1 MSIDIKELKRL
12 ARKVAECE
20 DRPEIADEHA
30 EAADALWLHMHCHTI
45 LGLIEEIERR
55 DENPNFRAV
64 QSARQEAEKLKAE
77 NEWLQ
82 KARIPAGFYRELLA
96 LRELRDK
103 AKAYVEGY
111 LQDEIEDIDACVSE
125 GQHIAALELCGR
137 LKDAFESY
145 WDAAMTQERGQ

>member
-1 MSIDIKELKRL
+1 MSEITRGVIGMPLDL
-12 ARKVAECE
+12 AMASSLSRAQF
-20 DRPEIADEHA
+20 HA
-30 EAADALWLHMHCHTI
+30 RAQALLV
-45 LGLIEEIERR
+45 
-55 DENPNFRAV
+55 DFD
-64 QSARQEAEKLKAE
+64 QLKAE

-111 LQDEIEDIDACVSE
+111 LQDEIEDVDACVSE
-125 GQHIAALELCGR
+125 AHHEAALELSGR

-145 WDAAMTQERGQ
+145 WDAAMNTKEAQ

>member
-12 ARKVAECE
+12 ALKVAECE

-77 NEWLQ
+77 IE
-82 KARIPAGFYRELLA
+82 A
-96 LRELRDK
+96 LRSHIQNGVGLMPLGT
-103 AKAYVEGY
+103 AKRASWVMASLSVGST
-111 LQDEIEDIDACVSE
+111 DE
-125 GQHIAALELCGR
+125 
-137 LKDAFESY
+137 
-145 WDAAMTQERGQ
+145 ERGQ